1 MGLAAGHMNMTVE
14 KHTKALQRVVGD
26 LTQKFGWVD
35 QVSHVQI
42 VGSATSEDV
51 VLVQEAESVDMA
63 QHERRP
69 SNPGIVDVNA
79 EQSKDRRLNKPAM
92 IDLRRTSEPALP
104 DQSRTP
110 TNAGMGFLSKSPD
123 ETPTIRSKSPTL
135 TPSSRGK
142 SPVRMVMPSS
152 ANRMM
157 R

>member
-79 EQSKDRRLNKPAM
+79 EQSKDRRLSKPA
-92 IDLRRTSEPALP
+92 AL
-104 DQSRTP
+104 TP
-110 TNAGMGFLSKSPD
+110 TM
-123 ETPTIRSKSPTL
+123 RSKSPTL

-142 SPVRMVMPSS
+142 SKVRMGMPS
-152 ANRMM
+152 
-157 R
+157 